1 MALGIGGGGGTEG
14 GARRKLLKGLICSSH
29 LDLLIFTQMYA
40 HVKIHQTVRFK
51 YMQLII
57 GLLNMDK
64 AGFLFFVFFKENP
77 GTGDTGR

>member
-1 MALGIGGGGGTEG
+1 
-14 GARRKLLKGLICSSH
+14 
-29 LDLLIFTQMYA
+29 MYA
-40 HVKIHQTVRFK
+40 HVKIHQTERFK